1 MCFAP
6 RYINGTMA
14 RPCSPCRNT
23 ASFPATPCASNAAAP
38 RATNPRVRTTRLI
51 VVLLRALRSL
61 RALRA
66 SLTLIPFMAG
76 IAGLVDDFADGQNP
90 GGILFLRR
98 GDRGVRRIAERN
110 GKLRPVAAIHGA
122 VARQHQVG

>member
-6 RYINGTMA
+6 RCINGTMA

-23 ASFPATPCASNAAAP
+23 ASLPATPCASITAPQAAAMSSVQI
-38 RATNPRVRTTRLI
+38 RRRRRL
-51 VVLLRALRSL
+51 L
-61 RALRA
+61 
-66 SLTLIPFMAG
+66 LTLISFMAG

-98 GDRGVRRIAERN
+98 GHRGVRRIAQRD
-110 GKLRPVAAIHGA
+110 GKLGPVAAVDGA
-122 VARQHQVG
+122 VA